1 MGLNTYERKN
11 VDYFI
16 GTEIEHTAMRGQRTL
31 FIVGPKPPEEIK
43 KIAKKLGF
51 NHIYLGASQ
60 SFNPE
65 TPEDW
70 KQWSDVITPLLKDD
84 YWVTL
89 DFDVKYAD
97 NFHEEGWCEY
107 HNFIPMISV
116 KLPYIKLFNY
126 HATLKIDDKTWG
138 ATNTGVW
145 CHSLHELQ
153 SKNSY
158 IDWKDYHSDSPLDI
172 QP

>member
-1 MGLNTYERKN
+1 MGLNTRERKN
-11 VDYFI
+11 VDYFT
-16 GTEIEHTAMRGQRTL
+16 GTEIEHTAMKGQRTL
-31 FIVGPKPPEEIK
+31 FIVGAKPAEEIL

-60 SFNPE
+60 SFNPN

-70 KQWSDVITPLLKDD
+70 KQWNDVISPLLDTEC
-84 YWVTL
+84 WVTL
-89 DFDVKYAD
+89 DFDVRYAEGLL
-97 NFHEEGWCEY
+97 EESWCEH

-116 KLPYIKLFNY
+116 KLPYIKQFNY

-145 CHSLHELQ
+145 CHPLHELMTRQ
-153 SKNSY
+153 AY
-158 IDWKDYHSDSPLDI
+158 VDWKDYHNDSPLDI